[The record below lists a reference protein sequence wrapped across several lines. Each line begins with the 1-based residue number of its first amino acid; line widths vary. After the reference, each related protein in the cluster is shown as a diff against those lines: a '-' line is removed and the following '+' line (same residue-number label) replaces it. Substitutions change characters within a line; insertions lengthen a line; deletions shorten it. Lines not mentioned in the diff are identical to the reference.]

1 LRLGGFAGEKQP
13 IPVVYEGIRMDAGF
27 RADPIVANK
36 VIVEIRSAGK
46 RLGSP
51 INLHVVLIQDGIT
64 RIVTDSKK

>member
-1 LRLGGFAGEKQP
+1 
-13 IPVVYEGIRMDAGF
+13 MDAGF

>member
-1 LRLGGFAGEKQP
+1 
-13 IPVVYEGIRMDAGF
+13 MDAGF

-36 VIVEIRSAGK
+36 VIVEIRSAGE

-64 RIVTDSKK
+64 CIVNGLEEVTLGKPHDATV